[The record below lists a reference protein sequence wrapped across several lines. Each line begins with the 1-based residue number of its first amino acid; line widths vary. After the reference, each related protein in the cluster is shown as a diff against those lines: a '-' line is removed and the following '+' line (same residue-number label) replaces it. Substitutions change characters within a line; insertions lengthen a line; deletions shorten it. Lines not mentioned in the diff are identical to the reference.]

1 MVPVKRCDGV
11 CIIYLH
17 STARLPICVP
27 NIGRRRVIEEGKL
40 IRDEAVERPHSF
52 ALGIRMD
59 DSSLPPKRPPRPRLG
74 LRAQGFAVLLF
85 HAVVVTKRNPTIR
98 HPLLQHFSSSFRCV
112 RSSSFNRLCAEHR
125 VEVHG

>member
-52 ALGIRMD
+52 ALGSLRVRMD

-85 HAVVVTKRNPTIR
+85 HAVVVTKRDGRLVATLR
-98 HPLLQHFSSSFRCV
+98 RLGLEPLCV
-112 RSSSFNRLCAEHR
+112 VNDRAELVLCAQ
-125 VEVHG
+125 